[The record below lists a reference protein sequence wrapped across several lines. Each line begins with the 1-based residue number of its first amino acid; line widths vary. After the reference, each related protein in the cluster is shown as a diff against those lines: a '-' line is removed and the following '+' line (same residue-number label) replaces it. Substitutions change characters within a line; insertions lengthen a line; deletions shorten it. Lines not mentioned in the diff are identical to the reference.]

1 MTGESVAPMPVLGRT
16 KKDVLSEFRRSE
28 LLIAARTIFGKK
40 GFHDASIEEI
50 AELAE
55 VAKGTVYL
63 YYKSKRE
70 LYMEALRFG
79 VESLNNEL
87 KAKVGGPGSCLETL
101 RVLTETK
108 ILFFEENRDFFR
120 IYYSEL
126 AKLPSHP
133 AAIAMVRDLYAEH
146 ARIFEQLLRN
156 GIRRREVRNLD
167 VEKMAF
173 AIADVTRGIA
183 TQRLLGTSKT
193 GIENDVDFVVDL
205 IWKGIAR

>member
-1 MTGESVAPMPVLGRT
+1 MPVLGRT

-28 LLIAARTIFGKK
+28 LLTAARAVFGKK

-63 YYKSKRE
+63 YYRSKKD
-70 LYMEALRFG
+70 LYLEALKFG
-79 VESLNNEL
+79 VESLNREL
-87 KAKVGGPGSCLETL
+87 KTRAEEAQDCRTALQ
-101 RVLTETK
+101 VLTETK
-108 ILFFEENRDFFR
+108 LTFFEENLDFFR

-126 AKLPSHP
+126 AKLPGHP
-133 AAIAMVRDLYAEH
+133 AANAMVRDLYAEQ
-146 ARIFEQLLRN
+146 AAIFAKLLRE
-156 GIRRREVRNLD
+156 GIRRREIRNLD
-167 VEKMAF
+167 VEKTAF

-193 GIENDVDFVVDL
+193 SLDEDVDFVLNL